1 MLCERRS
8 SFEVKSSGLEC
19 TLSSTLISAG
29 ALCYLICTLSIDKH
43 FHASVE
49 FYDALIMKDALTLRQ
64 IKKTKKLRTIDF
76 LNKTERQKVK

>member
-43 FHASVE
+43 FYASVE

-64 IKKTKKLRTIDF
+64 IKK
-76 LNKTERQKVK
+76 QKSYGRLTF